1 MKRKIF
7 LLFIVLAVVTLAFIS
22 CKTTPKEAPAAAKT
36 TMTDPTVT
44 AARNKTD
51 QARKQAL
58 DFDGNKY
65 FPSEWESAESQYVAA
80 ANANDA
86 AKFNALAEV
95 YNDLYKKAVPLY
107 AQAREDELMAI
118 REQIIASGF
127 ADAFPQYLKDADD
140 LALAAKQKY
149 DAGDYNAA
157 KGSADAALNEYNILL
172 TGAKVYLTRQEI
184 INRGFTQY
192 DADNFVKADEVA
204 QKAIDAYNS
213 GDKGS
218 AVANAEEALVRYNI
232 VLSNGWTI
240 YAAERKEDAEKER
253 KLAVADRANIASKE
267 TFRSGDASLESA
279 NEFYDSEV
287 FSEAALAFIEAEA
300 IFSVSRKETAEKR
313 MRAEEAIRAAEEKI
327 EESSESALEAE
338 KIIEGGSK

>member
-1 MKRKIF
+1 MTRKIF
-7 LLFIVLAVVTLAFIS
+7 LLFIALSVITLICIS
-22 CKTTPKEAPAAAKT
+22 CKSTPKEAPVTTDTTVIAAK
-36 TMTDPTVT
+36 
-44 AARNKTD
+44 NKAD

-65 FPSEWESAESQYVAA
+65 FPSEWDNAESQYAAA

-86 AKFNALAEV
+86 AKFNALADV
-95 YNDLYKKAVPLY
+95 YSDLYKKAIPLY

-118 REQIIASGF
+118 REQIIDSGF
-127 ADAFPQYLKDADD
+127 ADVFPQYLKNADD

-149 DAGDYNAA
+149 DSGDYNAA
-157 KGSADAALNEYNILL
+157 KESADAALNEYNTLL
-172 TGAKVYLTRQEI
+172 TGAKIYLTRQEI
-184 INRGFTQY
+184 VNRGFTQY
-192 DADNFVKADEVA
+192 DSDNFAKADEIA
-204 QKAIDAYNS
+204 QKAIDAYNA
-213 GDKGS
+213 GDKG
-218 AVANAEEALVRYNI
+218 AAAANAEEALTRYNI

>member
-7 LLFIVLAVVTLAFIS
+7 LLFIALSVVASMCIS
-22 CKTTPKEAPAAAKT
+22 CKTTPKEAPTPAPKT
-36 TMTDPTVT
+36 TDPTVT

-58 DFDGNKY
+58 DFEGNKY
-65 FPSEWESAESQYVAA
+65 FPSDWDSAESQYVAA
-80 ANANDA
+80 ANDA
-86 AKFNALAEV
+86 GKFNALTEV

-118 REQIIASGF
+118 REQIIATGF
-127 ADAFPQYLKDADD
+127 ADLFPQYLKNADD

-149 DAGDYNAA
+149 DAGDFYAA
-157 KGSADAALNEYNILL
+157 KEAADTALNEYNTLL

-192 DADNFVKADEVA
+192 DPDNFSKADEIA
-204 QKAIDAYNS
+204 QKAIDAYDS
-213 GDKGS
+213 GDKE
-218 AVANAEEALVRYNI
+218 AAKTNAEESLVRYNI
-232 VLSNGWTI
+232 VLSNGWTL

-253 KLAVADRANIASKE
+253 QLAVAERANIASKE
-267 TFRSGDASLESA
+267 TFRRGDASLETA
-279 NEFYDSEV
+279 NESYEAEV

-300 IFSVSRKETAEKR
+300 IFSVSRKETEEKR
-313 MRAEEAIRAAEEKI
+313 VRAEEAIKTAEEKI
-327 EESSESALEAE
+327 EESSGSALEAE